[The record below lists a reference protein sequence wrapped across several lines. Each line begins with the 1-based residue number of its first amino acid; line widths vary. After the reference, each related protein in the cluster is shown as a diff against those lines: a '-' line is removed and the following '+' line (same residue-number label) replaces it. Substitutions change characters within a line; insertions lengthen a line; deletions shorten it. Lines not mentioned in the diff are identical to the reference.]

1 MKNSSSQVKYLFLLL
16 AITITI
22 ILVALFF
29 LVGASSLGADMKSFL
44 QGISGNIIATTIS
57 FIILY
62 MFIESKGLLEETSY
76 NHSETVSFL
85 KNIEDAVVYHDRTGE
100 IDRKMNY
107 NWLWQAYEEKLGTD
121 FLKFLSDQKSIKE
134 ILESIMNESVNSDE
148 IKERYEITQENT
160 SLRIEIAS
168 TQEKLNSALTKV
180 EEYKAELTEK
190 TKEIQEQRKYSL
202 EIRQEISNL
211 NNTVQDIK
219 QQVESNASGQIVLAS
234 QASQEKLWY
243 ALIPNIRKVEELSKS
258 VDEIAA
264 RVSMIDQ

>member
-85 KNIEDAVVYHDRTGE
+85 KNIEDAVVYHDRTGD

-134 ILESIMNESVNSDE
+134 ILESIMNESINSDE

-168 TQEKLNSALTKV
+168 MQEKLSSTSRKI
-180 EEYKAELTEK
+180 EEYKEELKEK
-190 TKEIQEQRKYSL
+190 TKEIQEQRGYYKDILQKMSSL
-202 EIRQEISNL
+202 DSAVRD
-211 NNTVQDIK
+211 VK
-219 QQVESNASGQIVLAS
+219 QQVEGNAAGKIVLAN
-234 QASQEKLWY
+234 QMSQEQLWL
-243 ALIPNIRKVEELSKS
+243 AMLPSIAKVEELSKS
-258 VDEIAA
+258 VEDIAA